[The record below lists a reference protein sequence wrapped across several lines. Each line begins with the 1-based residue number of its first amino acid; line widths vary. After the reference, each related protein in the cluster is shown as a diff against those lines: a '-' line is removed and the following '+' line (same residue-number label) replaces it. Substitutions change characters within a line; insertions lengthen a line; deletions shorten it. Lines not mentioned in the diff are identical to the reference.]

1 MGHRDRRTRPLV
13 DPVRASEAIEPYPLV
28 VCVAVRAPVAA
39 AALRGRCCHLA
50 GPSVVNLPGYLA
62 GVSVMFV
69 YGGVVLALR
78 SQPGAGPDSDAGAG
92 PALAFAAVSNMSA
105 LLLVLLPHEAQTQR
119 IMAQQ
124 IDWIESLSV
133 LGVVALMVGISF
145 GVARHSHRR
154 SY

>member
-1 MGHRDRRTRPLV
+1 
-13 DPVRASEAIEPYPLV
+13 
-28 VCVAVRAPVAA
+28 
-39 AALRGRCCHLA
+39 
-50 GPSVVNLPGYLA
+50 
-62 GVSVMFV
+62 MFV
-69 YGGVVLALR
+69 YGGVVLAATFAARRR
-78 SQPGAGPDSDAGAG
+78 SRLDAGTG

-145 GVARHSHRR
+145 GIVRHSHRR